1 MTYEE
6 LLRSA
11 MLKAV
16 LENQNSLIRIGISD
30 VEELFRQD
38 EDIRAFDVRVSS
50 IGEQRMERVMKK
62 MKEEADS
69 SLSFS
74 SALIFFL
81 FPESHPLLM
90 SEIQPLSEWIE
101 SAPGEFLL
109 TWGMT
114 TQSSQELRI
123 IILVL

>member
-1 MTYEE
+1 MTYKE
-6 LLRSA
+6 LLDSII
-11 MLKAV
+11 LKDV
-16 LENQNSLIRIGISD
+16 LDNPTSLININLND
-30 VEELFRQD
+30 VKDLFRQN
-38 EDIRAFDVRVSS
+38 EDICAFDVKVNSNE
-50 IGEQRMERVMKK
+50 EQRMELLMKQI
-62 MKEEADS
+62 KERTKS
-69 SLSFS
+69 NHFS

-109 TWGMT
+109 TWGMA

-123 IILVL
+123 IVLLQ

>member
-1 MTYEE
+1 MTYKE
-6 LLRSA
+6 LLDSII
-11 MLKAV
+11 LKDV
-16 LENQNSLIRIGISD
+16 LDNPTSLININLND
-30 VEELFRQD
+30 VKELFRQD
-38 EDIRAFDVRVSS
+38 EDICAFDVKVNSNE
-50 IGEQRMERVMKK
+50 EQRMELLMKQI
-62 MKEEADS
+62 KERTKS
-69 SLSFS
+69 NHFS

-109 TWGMT
+109 TWGMA

-123 IILVL
+123 IVLLQ

>member
-74 SALIFFL
+74 SALIFFF

-109 TWGMT
+109 TWGMA

-123 IILVL
+123 IVLLQ

>member
-1 MTYEE
+1 
-6 LLRSA
+6 

-16 LENQNSLIRIGISD
+16 LENQNGLIRIGISD

-50 IGEQRMERVMKK
+50 IGEQRMELVMKQIR
-62 MKEEADS
+62 ERTNFNLD
-69 SLSFS
+69 FS
-74 SALIFFL
+74 SALIFFF

-109 TWGMT
+109 TWGMA

-123 IILVL
+123 IVLLQ

>member
-1 MTYEE
+1 
-6 LLRSA
+6 

-16 LENQNSLIRIGISD
+16 LENQNCLIRIGISD

-38 EDIRAFDVRVSS
+38 EDIRAFDVRVSF
-50 IGEQRMERVMKK
+50 IGEQSMERVMKK

-74 SALIFFL
+74 SALIFFC
-81 FPESHPLLM
+81 FPESHPLMM

-109 TWGMT
+109 TWGMA

-123 IILVL
+123 IVLLQ

>member
-1 MTYEE
+1 
-6 LLRSA
+6 

-30 VEELFRQD
+30 VEELFRQN
-38 EDIRAFDVRVSS
+38 EDICAFDVKVNSNE
-50 IGEQRMERVMKK
+50 EQRMELLMKQI
-62 MKEEADS
+62 KERTKS
-69 SLSFS
+69 NHFS

-109 TWGMT
+109 TWGMA

-123 IILVL
+123 IVLLQ

>member
-1 MTYEE
+1 MTYKE
-6 LLRSA
+6 LLDSII
-11 MLKAV
+11 LKDV
-16 LENQNSLIRIGISD
+16 LDNPTSLININLND
-30 VEELFRQD
+30 VKELFRQD

-62 MKEEADS
+62 MKEETDS

-74 SALIFFL
+74 SALIFFF

-109 TWGMT
+109 TWGMA

-123 IILVL
+123 IVLLQ

>member
-62 MKEEADS
+62 MKEETDS
-69 SLSFS
+69 CLSFS
-74 SALIFFL
+74 GALIFFF

-109 TWGMT
+109 TWGMA

-123 IILVL
+123 IVLLQ